1 MKLIHEKSKC
11 CAAKII
17 RFGGKRRQC
26 TACRKTWRVH
36 PAKPGRRTLRR
47 SRNHLNKVFNHGF
60 SVKQIALHSR
70 LSIDAVYKRFN
81 NELKAVVNAR
91 RIIRIRGQKLIL
103 IVDAEWQLFKNGF
116 WTLYCLSV
124 KSTNSE
130 TVTVFDPVL
139 KSGKE
144 NATDWNVVIN
154 GLPLSVKSTNSETV
168 TVFDPVLKSGKENA
182 TDWNVV
188 INGLPLSVKN
198 RLVAVVSDG
207 IRGFDAIAYENG
219 WIIQRCHFHLLSML
233 QKMRGKRASTPGRQI
248 REKIYQSAKL
258 AITEISKRRVNVL
271 CRRLAILAKHPLC
284 PRRMRMVVRELLR
297 HFPEYRSY
305 LQHPEFNLPTTVNV
319 MESVNS
325 YIRRKARTVNA
336 PNAWR
341 KWAIAAIRFKSK
353 FTCK

>member
-1 MKLIHEKSKC
+1 M
-11 CAAKII
+11 
-17 RFGGKRRQC
+17 
-26 TACRKTWRVH
+26 
-36 PAKPGRRTLRR
+36 
-47 SRNHLNKVFNHGF
+47 
-60 SVKQIALHSR
+60 HSR

-116 WTLYCLSV
+116 WTLYC
-124 KSTNSE
+124 
-130 TVTVFDPVL
+130 
-139 KSGKE
+139 
-144 NATDWNVVIN
+144 
-154 GLPLSVKSTNSETV
+154 LSVKSTNSETV

>member
-47 SRNHLNKVFNHGF
+47 SRNHLIKVFNHGF

-116 WTLYCLSV
+116 WTLYC
-124 KSTNSE
+124 
-130 TVTVFDPVL
+130 
-139 KSGKE
+139 
-144 NATDWNVVIN
+144 
-154 GLPLSVKSTNSETV
+154 LSVKSTNSETV

>member
-116 WTLYCLSV
+116 WTLYC
-124 KSTNSE
+124 
-130 TVTVFDPVL
+130 
-139 KSGKE
+139 
-144 NATDWNVVIN
+144 
-154 GLPLSVKSTNSETV
+154 LSVKSTNSETV

-325 YIRRKARTVNA
+325 YIRRRQGQLTHPMLGVNGL
-336 PNAWR
+336 
-341 KWAIAAIRFKSK
+341 
-353 FTCK
+353 

>member
-36 PAKPGRRTLRR
+36 PAKSGRRTLRR

-116 WTLYCLSV
+116 WTLYC
-124 KSTNSE
+124 
-130 TVTVFDPVL
+130 
-139 KSGKE
+139 
-144 NATDWNVVIN
+144 
-154 GLPLSVKSTNSETV
+154 LSVKSTNSETV